1 MGARLI
7 VLLARSPADERCHK
21 TLRPRAGARR
31 IEALHRL
38 LLDRALRAAAAVE
51 STDVRLVSTGE
62 LDHARAFALRR
73 LAPERL
79 QVAAQVAGALRDRTR
94 AAVDAAFADG
104 YCRVVVVGGD
114 TPELSAAAIESA
126 FARLSDHAAV
136 IGPSTDGGLYLLG
149 LSAAPGPSLQLA
161 RGALDCAAALAQ
173 AGYAVTTLPPLADI
187 DSAADALALSAR
199 LRDGRS
205 ADDLLLR
212 LALLDVLSGDA
223 RAEIAGADSPDAPR
237 LASRYH

>member
-1 MGARLI
+1 MGGRLI

-38 LLDRALRAAAAVE
+38 LLDRTLRAAAAVE

-62 LDHARAFALRR
+62 LDRARAFALRR

-79 QVAAQVAGALRDRTR
+79 QVAAQIAGALGERLH

-104 YCRVVVVGGD
+104 YRRVVVIGGD
-114 TPELSAAAIESA
+114 TPELSAAAIESG
-126 FARLSDHAAV
+126 FALLSDRAAV

-149 LSAAPGPSLQLA
+149 LSAPPAPSLRWP
-161 RGALDCAAALAQ
+161 RGALDTAAALAQ
-173 AGYAVTTLPPLADI
+173 AGYAVTTLPPLADV

-199 LRDGRS
+199 LRDGRT

-212 LALLDVLSGDA
+212 LALLDVLTGDA
-223 RAEIAGADSPDAPR
+223 RPDSAAAWTPDAPR